1 VIENSEI
8 ANLTGVFTRG
18 NLNVVQ
24 QQILVTHT
32 IRKRRQE
39 NELEE
44 LRFEQ
49 NLFINNPEF
58 HSIYMKKKQE
68 EEEMGDVVWLTPQS
82 IEEQRELDKVFAEM
96 AKPQQRTP
104 EEIAADAAFVE
115 QMTLN
120 NPFDGID
127 IDEIGGD

>member
-1 VIENSEI
+1 MIENSEI

-82 IEEQRELDKVFAEM
+82 IEEQRELEKVFAEM
-96 AKPQQRTP
+96 AKPQKRTP

-120 NPFDGID
+120 NSFDGID